1 MAAANG
7 SCGDTKAALVE
18 IYNQL
23 KQEMLEDPT
32 FKFTNGSLQWID
44 GIMLPSPSL
53 RLLIQL
59 LG

>member
-7 SCGDTKAALVE
+7 SCGDTKAALAE

-32 FKFTNGSLQWID
+32 FKFTDGSL
-44 GIMLPSPSL
+44 
-53 RLLIQL
+53 
-59 LG
+59 